1 MFNIFDII
9 ICISVSFQA
18 NGFFVLKIIL
28 DKGVTKMKKA
38 LIGIIA
44 TIMAVITMFSLTAC
58 QNRTKK
64 DLSKATSV
72 ADLAGAKISA
82 QAGTFH
88 VTARNQIKDVKGDI
102 YPDFD
107 SLLTALLS
115 GAIDGYIAEEPT
127 AFSVCLKNSNLDYV
141 RLVNNDTGFTATDDD
156 VSIAIGVA
164 KGSALLEKINTAIR
178 QTTAEQRKTLMEQI
192 VRIRN
197 TDEKI
202 TNFAVSNSAPETTTE
217 TLRVAMECAY
227 DPFNWSQESAE
238 NGAVPIKDKKNLYAN
253 GYDVQIAKFIA
264 NALGMELEIH
274 MVEWDSLISGVK
286 AGTFDAIIA
295 GMSPTAERRA
305 EVDFT
310 DVYYTSNLVVIYKK

>member
-1 MFNIFDII
+1 
-9 ICISVSFQA
+9 
-18 NGFFVLKIIL
+18 
-28 DKGVTKMKKA
+28 MKKA

-64 DLSKATSV
+64 DLSKATSI
-72 ADLAGAKISA
+72 ADLEGAKISA
-82 QAGTFH
+82 QSGTFH
-88 VTARNQIKDVKGDI
+88 ETARNQIKNVKGDI

-156 VSIAIGVA
+156 VSIAIGVK
-164 KGSALLEKINTAIR
+164 KGSELLDKINAAIR
-178 QTTAEQRKTLMEQI
+178 QTTAEQRKELMEQI

-197 TDEKI
+197 TNEKI
-202 TNFAVSNSAPETTTE
+202 TKFAVSNSAPETTNGV
-217 TLRVAMECAY
+217 LRVGMECAY

-238 NGAVPIKDKKNLYAN
+238 NGAVPIKDKKDLYAN
-253 GYDVQIAKFIA
+253 GYDVQIAKFVA
-264 NALGMELEIH
+264 NALGMKLEIH
-274 MVEWDSLISGVK
+274 MVEFDSLISGVN